1 MFKINDRVT
10 LINRDDIHGIINTV
24 KQSGI
29 ITYYGIMLDT
39 GDLVTEMEG
48 NIRYKVENPSPIDL
62 FRQLNYETKE
72 EYIVRTVINKMFGN
86 NNDIIATLKSSK
98 TTFLPYQF
106 KPLNK
111 FLKSENRRL
120 LIADEVGLGKTIEA
134 GYILTELFLRDQI
147 KNCLIICKASLK
159 EKWQT
164 ELKLKFGFDFKIYSR
179 QELISKIKEDSKVGQ
194 KGIFGIINYDY
205 KEKASQEILDLMQ
218 KEHYYF
224 DMLIVDEAHILRN
237 EETIKHKAV

>member
-120 LIADEVGLGKTIEA
+120 LIADEVGLG
-134 GYILTELFLRDQI
+134 
-147 KNCLIICKASLK
+147 
-159 EKWQT
+159 
-164 ELKLKFGFDFKIYSR
+164 
-179 QELISKIKEDSKVGQ
+179 
-194 KGIFGIINYDY
+194 
-205 KEKASQEILDLMQ
+205 
-218 KEHYYF
+218 
-224 DMLIVDEAHILRN
+224 
-237 EETIKHKAV
+237 